1 MRKTLIYILATVL
14 GLFTL
19 ATLFMSTSVILDLF
33 DVRAKEGNYVPF
45 VVWANFF
52 CSLIYL
58 VSLYGIITY
67 KRWSAWLLLIS
78 TIILVATY
86 IALTIYIKNGGI
98 YETKTVAAMLFR
110 TGLTMVFAIASYLL
124 INKNKLN
131 NKT

>member
-1 MRKTLIYILATVL
+1 MKKGLIYILVAIL

-33 DVRAKEGNYVPF
+33 NVRAKEGNYVPF

-52 CSLIYL
+52 CSLLYL
-58 VSLYGIITY
+58 VSLYGIVTY
-67 KRWSAWLLLIS
+67 KRWSAWLLLIA
-78 TIILVATY
+78 TIILAATGVA
-86 IALTIYIKNGGI
+86 LNIYIKDGGI
-98 YETKTVAAMLFR
+98 YEPKTVKAMLFR
-110 TGLTMVFAIASYLL
+110 TGLTLVFTIASYFL